1 MEVLLTIL
9 FFSVP
14 VLAVLPLFM
23 PWWRWFVGSVLVFLA
38 TAGLIFLLA
47 VEELSTQTRGEG
59 PAFIG
64 LTIYY
69 GGVGFL
75 FVTALVLKLLIF
87 VIRRSVLIYRRRTQ
101 QKRFRD
107 LDDN

>member
-14 VLAVLPLFM
+14 ILAILPLFM
-23 PWWRWFVGSVLVFLA
+23 PWWRWFIGSILVFLA
-38 TAGLIFLLA
+38 AAGLIFLLA
-47 VEELSTQTRGEG
+47 VKELSTQTHGEG
-59 PAFIG
+59 PAFFG
-64 LTIYY
+64 LTMYY
-69 GGVGFL
+69 GGVGIL

-87 VIRRSVLIYRRRTQ
+87 VIRRSVRIYRHRAQ

-107 LDDN
+107 SDDN